1 MDGPI
6 KKITMLGDSS
16 SGKTCY
22 VWGMYAAMSNNRHGF
37 SMIAT
42 DRDEHSRLHAL
53 WEGLVNETG
62 EDRWPSPTDQALTYA
77 FEFCDGYKP
86 IIQFEWLD
94 YRGSAMSDQ
103 SDAQDVK
110 ELRNYIS
117 ESSCLFLCISGEHL
131 REKVTSVNLAKVLI
145 NTKASIMGGHLAYLS
160 QTLKAQKRKIFPIV
174 ITLTKYDCI
183 DRPQSELIEDVKQLF
198 PPLFAENSDWLVMIC
213 PTSLGR
219 ELAQDRNSGRIEPK
233 NLDLPVVFALFSI
246 LRESFLAEH
255 KRWKEIGEELEN
267 LENGWMR
274 VLNRG
279 KIQKKQQEEESSQNK
294 FQETRKQVRILAQ
307 ELDHDLIYIYFRG
320 GRIPIDPEDYC

>member
-1 MDGPI
+1 MADPI
-6 KKITMLGDSS
+6 KKITMLGDIS

-22 VWGMYAAMSNNRHGF
+22 MLGMYAAMSNNRHGF
-37 SMIAT
+37 SMITT
-42 DRDEHSRLHAL
+42 DIDKNSELNSL
-53 WEGLVNETG
+53 WENLVRETG
-62 EDRWPSPTDQALTYA
+62 PDRWPLGTDQALTYA
-77 FEFCDGYKP
+77 FEFCYAYKS
-86 IIQFEWLD
+86 IAKFEWLD

-103 SDAQDVK
+103 SEAQDVK
-110 ELRNYIS
+110 KLRDYIS

-131 REKVTSVNLAKVLI
+131 REKVTSVNLANVLI
-145 NTKASIMGGHLAYLS
+145 NTKANIMGGHLAYLS
-160 QTLKAQKRKIFPIV
+160 QTLKAKRKYFPIV
-174 ITLTKYDCI
+174 ITLNKYDCI
-183 DRPQSELIEDVKQLF
+183 DRPQEELIEDVKQLF

-219 ELAQDRNSGRIEPK
+219 ELAQDKNSGRIEPK

-279 KIQKKQQEEESSQNK
+279 KIKQKQQEEESSQNK
-294 FQETRKQVRILAQ
+294 FQETRKQLCILAK
-307 ELDHDLIYIYFRG
+307 ELDNDLIYIYSRG
-320 GRIPIDPEDYC
+320 RSIRINPEDFC

>member
-1 MDGPI
+1 MADRI
-6 KKITMLGDSS
+6 KITMLGDIS

-22 VWGMYAAMSNNRHGF
+22 MLGMYAAMSNNRHGF

-42 DRDEHSRLHAL
+42 DRDEGSHLYAL
-53 WEGLVNETG
+53 WENLVRETG
-62 EDRWPSPTDQALTYA
+62 PDRWPSGTDQAVIYA
-77 FEFCDGYKP
+77 FEFCYALKP

-110 ELRNYIS
+110 ELRKYIS

-131 REKVTSVNLAKVLI
+131 REKVTSVNLANVSI
-145 NTKASIMGGHLAYLS
+145 NTKANIMGGHLAYLS
-160 QTLKAQKRKIFPIV
+160 QTINKAKIKYFPIV
-174 ITLTKYDCI
+174 ITLNKYDCI
-183 DRPQSELIEDVKQLF
+183 DRPKEELIEDIKQLF

-219 ELAQDRNSGRIEPK
+219 ELAQDKNSGRIEPQ

-255 KRWKEIGEELEN
+255 KRWKEIGEELEK

-274 VLNRG
+274 VLNRRNI
-279 KIQKKQQEEESSQNK
+279 KQKQQEEESSQNK
-294 FQETRKQVRILAQ
+294 FQETRKQLCILAK
-307 ELDHDLIYIYFRG
+307 ELDNDLIYIYSRG
-320 GRIPIDPEDYC
+320 KRIRINPEDFC

>member
-1 MDGPI
+1 MADPI

-77 FEFCDGYKP
+77 FEFCYAYKP
-86 IIQFEWLD
+86 IIKFEWLD

-103 SDAQDVK
+103 SDAQDVR
-110 ELRNYIS
+110 ELRDYIS

-160 QTLKAQKRKIFPIV
+160 QTLKAQNRTMFPIV

-183 DRPQSELIEDVKQLF
+183 DRPQWEELIEDVKQLF
-198 PPLFAENSDWLVMIC
+198 SPLFAENSDWLVMIC
-213 PTSLGR
+213 PTTLGR
-219 ELAQDRNSGRIEPK
+219 ELAQDKNSGRIEPK
-233 NLDLPVVFALFSI
+233 NLYLPVVFALFSI
-246 LRESFLAEH
+246 LRESCLAED
-255 KRWKEIGEELEN
+255 KRRKEIGEELEN

-279 KIQKKQQEEESSQNK
+279 KIQRKQEEEESSQNK
-294 FQETRKQVRILAQ
+294 FQETRKQVRILAR
-307 ELDHDLIYIYFRG
+307 ELKEATIYYRG
-320 GRIPIDPEDYC
+320 RQIPIDLD